1 MKSSFLLKVK
11 AAEIVSS
18 GFVTFSG
25 LGLSMVLT
33 RFFFQDQ
40 YHLGFTMRFPRAVA
54 IRDDLTIA
62 DCMTASGMSVRVWVC
77 DKLNETWK
85 LMYSCLG
92 EFEDGKET
100 EDG

>member
-33 RFFFQDQ
+33 RFFFSRSISFGV
-40 YHLGFTMRFPRAVA
+40 YNA
-54 IRDDLTIA
+54 I
-62 DCMTASGMSVRVWVC
+62 SS
-77 DKLNETWK
+77 
-85 LMYSCLG
+85 SCG
-92 EFEDGKET
+92 D
-100 EDG
+100 